1 MSSSDHQLR
10 LIQGAQNIA
19 EFLDLW
25 LQGGVLSSADQAVLE
40 QYYFSYK
47 RHFGPYLRHH
57 YARQTKELIDLI
69 SQLGQPEM
77 LEVGCGCGTE
87 ALWAAMKGARVTGI
101 DILSDLLEVA
111 KARLRHLTAVN
122 NRQLDCRFLK
132 SNLLDLDGRE
142 RFDII
147 YLEQAFHHLEPRA
160 KVIDK
165 LAELVRPGGRIVFSE
180 TNGWNPLHQAKTI
193 KQRGFKTIIEHE
205 GHLWGHERITVPW
218 ALIREFR
225 RRSLR
230 VESLEYYRVL
240 PNWRLSD
247 WFLFPRLKLPGL
259 FRPLFTH
266 FNLVLQK

>member
-1 MSSSDHQLR
+1 MSASYRELHPL
-10 LIQGAQNIA
+10 QGAENIA

-25 LQGGVLSSADQAVLE
+25 LRGDLLGSAEQAVLE
-40 QYYFSYK
+40 GYYLSYK
-47 RHFGPYLRHH
+47 RHFAPYLRHH
-57 YARQTKELIDLI
+57 YTRQTKELIQLV
-69 SQLGQPEM
+69 SNLGQPEV

-87 ALWAAMKGARVTGI
+87 SLWAAMKGARVTGI
-101 DILSDLLEVA
+101 DIQSDVLDVA
-111 KARLRHLTAVN
+111 RARLRHLRALNT
-122 NRQLDCRFLK
+122 RLLDCEFIK

-165 LAELVRPGGRIVFSE
+165 LVELVRPGGWIVFSE
-180 TNGWNPLHQAKTI
+180 ANGWNPLHQAKVI
-193 KQRGFKTIIEHE
+193 KLRGFKTIIEYK

-230 VESLEYYRVL
+230 VESLEYYRLL
-240 PNWRLSD
+240 PNWKISD
-247 WFLFPRLKLPGL
+247 WFLFPSLKLPRL
-259 FRPLFTH
+259 FAPLFTH